1 MAGDEEEEGMTS
13 EERVAFINA
22 MVACAEIEAKGM
34 EAENQHRLRI
44 SVSGMG
50 VSCSN
55 SIAYG
60 KDAFDSLIDKYG
72 IHHNAV
78 LGYLRDLA

>member
-34 EAENQHRLRI
+34 EAENQNRLRR
-44 SVSGMG
+44 GE
-50 VSCSN
+50 

-60 KDAFDSLIDKYG
+60 ENAFYSLIGKYG